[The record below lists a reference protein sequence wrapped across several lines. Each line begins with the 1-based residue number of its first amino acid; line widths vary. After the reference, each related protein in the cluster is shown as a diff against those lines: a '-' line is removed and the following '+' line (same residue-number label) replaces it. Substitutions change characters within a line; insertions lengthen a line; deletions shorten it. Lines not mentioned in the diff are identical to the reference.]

1 MDFIH
6 FAPNLITF
14 LGHFKIFSN
23 SLVFRNGLKNV
34 LLTSLEGN
42 LKGIGQKS
50 ILKNR
55 VWCNFLL
62 NSSCL
67 GNDSTYK
74 KIVIHKKDAFIIK
87 KNKNSNIFKEHGVIN
102 ISVSYLILYNFNGQS
117 RKNRDFTRC

>member
-1 MDFIH
+1 M
-6 FAPNLITF
+6 
-14 LGHFKIFSN
+14 
-23 SLVFRNGLKNV
+23 FRNGLKNV
-34 LLTSLEGN
+34 LLTSLERN

-50 ILKNR
+50 ILKT
-55 VWCNFLL
+55 VFGAIF
-62 NSSCL
+62 SSTPL
-67 GNDSTYK
+67 AWAMIQLIK